1 MVPERGGMGHT
12 RQRSAPARDFAA
24 AHTNETNGVSSAKSQ
39 GVWHGTDGVVV
50 ATTSSLDDALPPPPP
65 GSVSATSS
73 PKQGAAW
80 RLGKRLSRLT
90 TNHSNHGS
98 PKSSPPPPA
107 LTSSTSSQGAVA
119 SPGELFNDYNYTHSH
134 VRTPPRRN
142 HDATKKSPQRIFEP
156 KKPLTLPDVDTDDDD
171 DQNSMAGGGGGS
183 SVVSHF
189 TSMSEDTV
197 KASNL
202 DINSNII
209 STPAP
214 QKRFSAIPHKELE
227 GATTNTNPT
236 PKLQPR
242 EGDLPPL
249 TGKKKKN
256 IVQKTT
262 RKIRKKIM
270 NMTPHN
276 KGSTP
281 AVPAQNQ
288 LAWQNVPPRQGQSQ
302 PQPQRNEVNDDSKS
316 GLALRHSPM
325 APRRY
330 FPDSDAAS
338 SASNHHGVVAR
349 KRMQSDGPNYKSPT
363 SVSGVIPNRTS
374 LDDAIRGR
382 LDGMDCLALGSARVS
397 SLQKEGMVQYTCRKM
412 VSDMLRNSGG
422 PPELIM
428 EGFLPHGEDRW
439 MVRIDEPH
447 VTSPATCP
455 IAKTEAN
462 EASETASSSNSSS
475 ASTKESTSD
484 VKKVKESE
492 TDTDSEDGEQARQRA
507 LTHDS
512 GPDLERAAL
521 AAATSVTSAEV
532 ASPPSPSRSIPGK
545 MKREEEGNESI
556 DASNCVQSAVSLMEQ
571 MWGKE
576 NSPPISHMSRRRL
589 LDQQENDVDGNSDT
603 DGVVNQNDI
612 LDLAAACSVPID
624 IDEDLFIIED
634 ARHLQAVHDLAA
646 VPLKQG
652 RYDEA
657 LEIFDKILRSLQNR
671 SNGKPHYLLGSA
683 MHNIGIINMWAGT
696 YEEGL
701 SSLYDAVR
709 VRVDALPEDHPDV
722 AVSLAKTGM
731 ILFSLERFEDA
742 LSSFEQALQMIH
754 IDNATRAKL
763 LNNIGATYY
772 QMSNFVESLKYFTTA
787 LEIQR
792 MWLEGPVRRES
803 SVFDASVTLGNMGK
817 LQTSCFKKDQRIVL
831 TTLGNLAFAKTQ
843 KGDKAQAL
851 QIYQGIYRS
860 QEAKLGANSREAV
873 ETMGLMSVIH
883 IQQCNYDEALTC
895 LTAVLKW
902 QQKTLDASHP
912 AVQNTMETIEKIE
925 QTLKGE
931 VSVWI

>member
-1 MVPERGGMGHT
+1 
-12 RQRSAPARDFAA
+12 
-24 AHTNETNGVSSAKSQ
+24 
-39 GVWHGTDGVVV
+39 
-50 ATTSSLDDALPPPPP
+50 
-65 GSVSATSS
+65 
-73 PKQGAAW
+73 
-80 RLGKRLSRLT
+80 
-90 TNHSNHGS
+90 
-98 PKSSPPPPA
+98 
-107 LTSSTSSQGAVA
+107 
-119 SPGELFNDYNYTHSH
+119 
-134 VRTPPRRN
+134 
-142 HDATKKSPQRIFEP
+142 
-156 KKPLTLPDVDTDDDD
+156 
-171 DQNSMAGGGGGS
+171 
-183 SVVSHF
+183 
-189 TSMSEDTV
+189 
-197 KASNL
+197 
-202 DINSNII
+202 
-209 STPAP
+209 
-214 QKRFSAIPHKELE
+214 
-227 GATTNTNPT
+227 
-236 PKLQPR
+236 
-242 EGDLPPL
+242 
-249 TGKKKKN
+249 
-256 IVQKTT
+256 VQKTT

-270 NMTPHN
+270 NLTPHN

-281 AVPAQNQ
+281 AVAAQNQ
-288 LAWQNVPPRQGQSQ
+288 LAWQNAPPRQGQSQ
-302 PQPQRNEVNDDSKS
+302 PQRHEVNDDAKS
-316 GLALRHSPM
+316 GLSLRHSPM

-338 SASNHHGVVAR
+338 SASNNHGVAAR

-363 SVSGVIPNRTS
+363 SVSGVVPNRTS

-412 VSDMLRNSGG
+412 VTDMLRNSGG
-422 PPELIM
+422 SPELIM

-447 VTSPATCP
+447 VSSPATSPA
-455 IAKTEAN
+455 AKTEAN
-462 EASETASSSNSSS
+462 EVSEPTGPKNRTASSSNSSS

-484 VKKVKESE
+484 IKKAKESE
-492 TDTDSEDGEQARQRA
+492 VDTDSEDGEQARQRA

-512 GPDLERAAL
+512 GPELERAAL
-521 AAATSVTSAEV
+521 AAATSVTCAEV
-532 ASPPSPSRSIPGK
+532 ASPPSPSRSIQGK
-545 MKREEEGNESI
+545 MKSEEEGNESI
-556 DASNCVQSAVSLMEQ
+556 DANNCIQSAVSLMEQ

-589 LDQQENDVDGNSDT
+589 LDQQDNDVDGNSET

-612 LDLAAACSVPID
+612 LDMAAACSVPID

-652 RYDEA
+652 HYDEA

-683 MHNIGIINMWAGT
+683 MHNIGIINMWAGK
-696 YEEGL
+696 YEEAL

-763 LNNIGATYY
+763 LNNIGATCY

-817 LQTSCFKKDQRIVL
+817 VYLEQADYNMAIYVYEEALLLQTSCFKKDQRIVL

-843 KGDKAQAL
+843 KGDKAKAL

-902 QQKTLDASHP
+902 QQKTLDTSHP